1 MFKTALVRK
10 PCPNMVEG
18 ITEANLGKPDYHKA
32 LLQHARYVDV
42 LRQLGLKV
50 EILEPDNRFPD
61 SVFIEDVAV
70 CTPHCAIIT
79 RPGAPSRQD
88 EVSTI
93 RDSIYSFYENVEQI
107 KEPGTLD
114 GGDVMM
120 TGSHFY
126 IGLSDRTNKTGANQ
140 LINIL
145 KRYNLSGTA
154 VPFAEVLHLKTGVS
168 YLEDNNLLVN
178 GKLVKKEEFRNFN
191 KILVPPEE
199 AYAAN
204 CVWIN
209 GSVIIPA
216 GYPVTQKNIEESGY
230 QTISLEMS
238 EFEKLDGGLSCLSL
252 RF

>member
-1 MFKTALVRK
+1 MFKNAIVRK

-32 LLQHARYVDV
+32 LLQHARYTGA
-42 LRQLGLKV
+42 LRKLGLKIQV
-50 EILEPDNRFPD
+50 LEPDNRFPD

-70 CTPHCAIIT
+70 CTPYCAVIT
-79 RPGAPSRQD
+79 CPGAPSRRD

-107 KEPGTLD
+107 TEPGKLD

-120 TGSHFY
+120 AGTHFY
-126 IGLSDRTNKTGANQ
+126 IGLSGRTNKAGANQ
-140 LINIL
+140 LIKIL
-145 KRYNLSGTA
+145 QQYNLSGST
-154 VPFAEVLHLKTGVS
+154 VSLGEVLHLKTGIS
-168 YLEDNNLLVN
+168 YLEKNNLLVS
-178 GKLVKKEEFRNFN
+178 GEFIEKEEFRDFN
-191 KILVPPEE
+191 KIIVPPEE

-216 GYPVTQKNIEESGY
+216 GYPVTQKNIEEAGY
-230 QTISLEMS
+230 QTITVEMT

>member
-1 MFKTALVRK
+1 
-10 PCPNMVEG
+10 MVEG
-18 ITEANLGKPDYHKA
+18 ITEANLGNPDYHKA
-32 LLQHARYVDV
+32 LFQHARYTDA
-42 LRQLGLKV
+42 LRKLGLKIQV
-50 EILEPDNRFPD
+50 LEPDNRFPD

-70 CTPHCAIIT
+70 CTPHCAVIT
-79 RPGAPSRQD
+79 RPGAPSRRD

-107 KEPGTLD
+107 TEPGKLD

-120 TGSHFY
+120 AGTHFY
-126 IGLSDRTNKTGANQ
+126 IGLSGRTNKAGANQ
-140 LINIL
+140 LIKIL
-145 KRYNLSGTA
+145 QQYNLSGST
-154 VPFAEVLHLKTGVS
+154 VSLGEVLHLKTGIS
-168 YLEDNNLLVN
+168 YLENNNLLVS
-178 GKLVKKEEFRNFN
+178 GEFLEKEEFRDFN
-191 KILVPPEE
+191 KIIVPPEE

-216 GYPVTQKNIEESGY
+216 GYPVTQKNIEEAGY
-230 QTISLEMS
+230 QTITLEMT